1 MIKDNCILKINTK
14 NLLKNYYYFVK
25 KNKKTVVAPAIKAN
39 AYGLGDK
46 KVFSLLK
53 KNKCNHFF
61 VATLEEGIDIN
72 NINNNKK
79 INIYV
84 LNGIQNYNIKLFK
97 KYNLIPIINTIAEL
111 KKIINKNLKFGIHID
126 TGINR
131 LGINIDEL
139 PSSLIYVKDLCL
151 IISHLASADEIKNNY
166 NNLQLKRFINIE
178 KRFRN
183 NNILFSL
190 ANSNGSVLSKK
201 YLFNMIRPGIALYG
215 GSNKNKLLAKK
226 LRPVVTLSGKVIQ
239 IKIINKNE
247 YIGYNQTYKTSK
259 KITVAIVGIGYADG
273 MPRILS
279 NIGEVYFKKD
289 KYKIIGRI
297 SMDSFTIDISKTRYN
312 IKVGTYIDLINSRY
326 GIEDFA
332 IKTNTI
338 SNEVLTSFGKR
349 VKRIY
354 V

>member
-1 MIKDNCILKINTK
+1 M
-14 NLLKNYYYFVK
+14 
-25 KNKKTVVAPAIKAN
+25 
-39 AYGLGDK
+39 
-46 KVFSLLK
+46 
-53 KNKCNHFF
+53 
-61 VATLEEGIDIN
+61 
-72 NINNNKK
+72 
-79 INIYV
+79 
-84 LNGIQNYNIKLFK
+84 
-97 KYNLIPIINTIAEL
+97 
-111 KKIINKNLKFGIHID
+111 
-126 TGINR
+126 
-131 LGINIDEL
+131 
-139 PSSLIYVKDLCL
+139 
-151 IISHLASADEIKNNY
+151 
-166 NNLQLKRFINIE
+166 KRFINIE

-201 YLFNMIRPGIALYG
+201 FLFNMIRPGIALYG

-312 IKVGTYIDLINSRY
+312 IKVGTYIDLINSKY
-326 GIEDFA
+326 GIKDFA
-332 IKTNTI
+332 KVSAQPKVNNGFVYFPIYRPSKSVNKCDLGDAFICAVDDECGTHDSFLGLEN
-338 SNEVLTSFGKR
+338 SRSEQSGSKCRFVGKGVLSEI
-349 VKRIY
+349 VLL
-354 V
+354 